1 MAVTIPIISEFDGKG
16 IQKAV
21 AEFKNLEGA
30 GAKAKFA
37 LQKAALPA
45 AAAIGGLAVV
55 IGDATKAAMEDAKA
69 QELLAQAIE
78 KNTLAGEANVRAAE
92 AYIEKTMMSAAV
104 ADDQLR
110 PALATL
116 VQTTGDLTYSQDL
129 LNTALDVSAATG
141 TDLQTVTDAMAKA
154 YAGNTKALGNLV
166 PSVRGL
172 IKDGASLDTIMQA
185 LNATVG
191 GAATV
196 AANSAEG
203 QMKRFQLTIGETK
216 EAIGAA
222 FLPVLAQLMPYLQDF
237 ATFAQRNAD
246 TIAKVMIGV
255 GALAGLILGLNF
267 AMKVI
272 TVTQLALNLA
282 MAANPIGLVITAV
295 ALLVAGFGILVAKTG
310 GVKNAFVSMGNF
322 IIGVFENIVNSFTD
336 MINLI
341 IKGINALPGVNIP
354 FIPDIRLPRIN
365 GGGGSTGT
373 APGSTGTSG
382 PDFVERAFGT
392 VPTLPAPIAVIPAPA
407 GGGGGGGGGSVGGGG
422 GGIGQGMIGILPV
435 EEGFFGGGGGG
446 IGGGIGNEMTLLS
459 DAGPGITVVVNAAI
473 AEATL
478 ADKIVDALT
487 DYNRR
492 SGPLQL
498 EIA

>member
-1 MAVTIPIISEFDGKG
+1 MAVSIPIVSEFDGKG
-16 IQKAV
+16 IKQAIN
-21 AEFKNLEGA
+21 EFKSLEGA

-55 IGDATKAAMEDAKA
+55 IGDATKAAIEDAKA
-69 QELLAQAIE
+69 QELLAAAIT
-78 KNTLAGEANVRAAE
+78 KNTLAGEANVKAAE

-116 VQTTGDLTYSQDL
+116 VQTTGDLTYSQEL
-129 LNTALDVSAATG
+129 LNSALDISAATG
-141 TDLQTVTDAMAKA
+141 NDLGAVTDALARA
-154 YAGNTKALGNLV
+154 YAGNTKALGNMV
-166 PSVRGL
+166 PAVRGL
-172 IKDGASLDTIMQA
+172 IKDGASLDEIMQA

-203 QMKRFQLTIGETK
+203 QFKRLSLTLGETK

-222 FLPVLAQLMPYLQDF
+222 FLPILERLLPKLQTLAVFVQQNTGLVVSLIVAVGSF
-237 ATFAQRNAD
+237 AAA
-246 TIAKVMIGV
+246 I
-255 GALAGLILGLNF
+255 LALNF
-267 AMKVI
+267 ALKVV
-272 TVTQLALNLA
+272 TVAQVAFNVA
-282 MAANPIGLVITAV
+282 MAANPIGLAV
-295 ALLVAGFGILVAKTG
+295 VAIGALVAGMVLLEEKTGLVTSTWSRFGLAIQTVLGPVYSLVAG
-310 GVKNAFVSMGNF
+310 LMAIADFMGVDLKMPDLSKY
-322 IIGVFENIVNSFTD
+322 TPQ
-336 MINLI
+336 INMP
-341 IKGINALPGVNIP
+341 KGPVGP
-354 FIPDIRLPRIN
+354 
-365 GGGGSTGT
+365 
-373 APGSTGTSG
+373 TSG
-382 PDFVERAFGT
+382 PDFVERRFAPPT
-392 VPTLPAPIAVIPAPA
+392 VPTIPNIPTVVVPPT
-407 GGGGGGGGGSVGGGG
+407 GGGGGGGGGGAARGGGGGFAILPIDEGFIGGGG
-422 GGIGQGMIGILPV
+422 GG
-435 EEGFFGGGGGG
+435 FGAAP
-446 IGGGIGNEMTLLS
+446 GNEALL
-459 DAGPGITVVVNAAI
+459 DGLTGGAPVINVTVNAAI

>member
-1 MAVTIPIISEFDGKG
+1 MAVSIPIISEFDSKG
-16 IQKAV
+16 IKQAIN
-21 AEFKNLEGA
+21 EFKSLEGA

-55 IGDATKAAMEDAKA
+55 IGDATKAAIEDAKA
-69 QELLAQAIE
+69 QALLAAAIE
-78 KNTLAGEANVRAAE
+78 KNTLAGEANVKAAE
-92 AYIEKTMMSAAV
+92 AYIEKTMMAAAV

-129 LNTALDVSAATG
+129 LNTALDISAATG
-141 TDLQTVTDAMAKA
+141 TDLQSVTDAVAKA

-166 PSVRGL
+166 PAVRGL
-172 IKDGASLDTIMQA
+172 IKDGASLDEIMQA

-203 QMKRFQLTIGETK
+203 QMKRLSLTIGETR

-222 FLPVLAQLMPYLQDF
+222 FLPILEKLLPKLQTLALFIQQNTSLVVGLIIAIGSIATAILVLNTALKIVTLAQ
-237 ATFAQRNAD
+237 
-246 TIAKVMIGV
+246 IAFNV
-255 GALAGLILGLNF
+255 
-267 AMKVI
+267 
-272 TVTQLALNLA
+272 A
-282 MAANPIGLVITAV
+282 MAANPIGLAV
-295 ALLVAGFGILVAKTG
+295 VAISALVAGMVLLEEKTGLVTSTWSRFGLAIQTVLGPVYSLVAG
-310 GVKNAFVSMGNF
+310 LMAIADFMGVDIKMPDLSKYVPS
-322 IIGVFENIVNSFTD
+322 VNVP
-336 MINLI
+336 
-341 IKGINALPGVNIP
+341 K
-354 FIPDIRLPRIN
+354 
-365 GGGGSTGT
+365 
-373 APGSTGTSG
+373 APAGPTSG
-382 PDFVERAFGT
+382 PDFLERRFAPSGGIT
-392 VPTLPAPIAVIPAPA
+392 AIPTIPAPVGLPAPVSGGRGGGGGGA
-407 GGGGGGGGGSVGGGG
+407 GGGGGFAILPIDEGFIGGGG
-422 GGIGQGMIGILPV
+422 GG
-435 EEGFFGGGGGG
+435 FGAAP
-446 IGGGIGNEMTLLS
+446 GNEMLL
-459 DAGPGITVVVNAAI
+459 DGMTGGITVIVNAAI

-478 ADKIVDALT
+478 ADTIVDALT

>member
-16 IQKAV
+16 ISKAV

-55 IGDATKAAMEDAKA
+55 IGDATKAAIEDAKA
-69 QELLAQAIE
+69 QELLAAAIT
-78 KNTLAGEANVRAAE
+78 KNTLAGEANVKAAE

-116 VQTTGDLTYSQDL
+116 VQTTGDLTYSQEL
-129 LNTALDVSAATG
+129 LNSALDISAATG
-141 TDLQTVTDAMAKA
+141 NELGAVTDALARA
-154 YAGNTKALGNLV
+154 YAGNTKALGNMV
-166 PSVRGL
+166 PAVRGL
-172 IKDGASLDTIMQA
+172 IKDGASLDEIMQA

-191 GAATV
+191 GAAAV

-203 QMKRFQLTIGETK
+203 QFKRLSLTLGETK

-222 FLPVLAQLMPYLQDF
+222 FLPILEKLLPKLQTLATFVQQNTGLVVGLIIAVGSFAAAILVLNTALKVVTLAQ
-237 ATFAQRNAD
+237 
-246 TIAKVMIGV
+246 IAFNV
-255 GALAGLILGLNF
+255 
-267 AMKVI
+267 
-272 TVTQLALNLA
+272 A
-282 MAANPIGLVITAV
+282 MAANPIGLAV
-295 ALLVAGFGILVAKTG
+295 VAIGALVAGMVLLEEKTGLVTSTWSRFGLAIQTVLGPVYSLVAG
-310 GVKNAFVSMGNF
+310 LMAIADFMGVDLKMPDLSKY
-322 IIGVFENIVNSFTD
+322 TPQ
-336 MINLI
+336 INMP
-341 IKGINALPGVNIP
+341 KGPAGP
-354 FIPDIRLPRIN
+354 
-365 GGGGSTGT
+365 
-373 APGSTGTSG
+373 TSG
-382 PDFVERAFGT
+382 PDFLERRFAPPT
-392 VPTLPAPIAVIPAPA
+392 VPAIPNIPTVVVPPTA
-407 GGGGGGGGGSVGGGG
+407 GGGGGGGGGGRVGGGG
-422 GGIGQGMIGILPV
+422 GFAILPID
-435 EEGFFGGGGGG
+435 EGFIGGGGGG
-446 IGGGIGNEMTLLS
+446 FGAAPGNEALL
-459 DAGPGITVVVNAAI
+459 DGLTGGTTVVNVAVNAAV

>member
-16 IQKAV
+16 ISRAV

-55 IGDATKAAMEDAKA
+55 IGDATKAAIEDAKA
-69 QELLAQAIE
+69 QALLAAAIE
-78 KNTLAGEANVRAAE
+78 KNTLAGEANVKAAE
-92 AYIEKTMMSAAV
+92 AYIEKTMMAAAV

-129 LNTALDVSAATG
+129 LNTALDISAATG
-141 TDLQTVTDAMAKA
+141 TDLQSVTDAVAKA

-166 PSVRGL
+166 PAVRGL
-172 IKDGASLDTIMQA
+172 IKDGASLDEIMQA

-191 GAATV
+191 GAAAV

-203 QMKRFQLTIGETK
+203 QMKRLSLTIGETK

-222 FLPVLAQLMPYLQDF
+222 FLPILEKLLPKLQTLALFIQQNTSLVVGLIIAIGSIATAILVLNTALKIVTLAQ
-237 ATFAQRNAD
+237 
-246 TIAKVMIGV
+246 IAFNV
-255 GALAGLILGLNF
+255 
-267 AMKVI
+267 
-272 TVTQLALNLA
+272 A
-282 MAANPIGLVITAV
+282 MAANPIGLAV
-295 ALLVAGFGILVAKTG
+295 VAISALVAGMVLLEEKTGLVTSTWSRFGLAIQTVLGPVYTLVAG
-310 GVKNAFVSMGNF
+310 LMAIADFMGIDVKLPDLSKYVPS
-322 IIGVFENIVNSFTD
+322 VNVP
-336 MINLI
+336 
-341 IKGINALPGVNIP
+341 K
-354 FIPDIRLPRIN
+354 
-365 GGGGSTGT
+365 
-373 APGSTGTSG
+373 APAGPTSG
-382 PDFVERAFGT
+382 PDFLERRFAPSAGMT
-392 VPTLPAPIAVIPAPA
+392 AIPTIPAPVGLA
-407 GGGGGGGGGSVGGGG
+407 APVSGGGGGGGGTRAGGGSGFTILPIDEGFIGGGG
-422 GGIGQGMIGILPV
+422 GG
-435 EEGFFGGGGGG
+435 FGAAP
-446 IGGGIGNEMTLLS
+446 GNEALLDGMT
-459 DAGPGITVVVNAAI
+459 GGITVIVNAAI

-478 ADKIVDALT
+478 ADTIVDALT

>member
-16 IQKAV
+16 ISRAV

-55 IGDATKAAMEDAKA
+55 IGDATKAAIEDAKA
-69 QELLAQAIE
+69 QALLAAAIE
-78 KNTLAGEANVRAAE
+78 KNTLAGEANVKAAE
-92 AYIEKTMMSAAV
+92 AYIEKTMMAAAV

-129 LNTALDVSAATG
+129 LNTALDISAATG
-141 TDLQTVTDAMAKA
+141 TDLQSVTDAVAKA

-166 PSVRGL
+166 PAVRGL
-172 IKDGASLDTIMQA
+172 IKDGASLDEIMQA

-191 GAATV
+191 GAAAV
-196 AANSAEG
+196 AANTAEG
-203 QMKRFQLTIGETK
+203 QMKRLSLTIGETK

-222 FLPVLAQLMPYLQDF
+222 FLPILEKLLPKLQTLALFIQQNTSLVVGLIIAIGSIATAILVLNTALKIVTLAQ
-237 ATFAQRNAD
+237 
-246 TIAKVMIGV
+246 IAFNI
-255 GALAGLILGLNF
+255 
-267 AMKVI
+267 
-272 TVTQLALNLA
+272 A
-282 MAANPIGLVITAV
+282 MAANPIGLAV
-295 ALLVAGFGILVAKTG
+295 VAISALVAGMVLLEEKTGLVTSTWSRFGLAIQTVLGPVYTLVAG
-310 GVKNAFVSMGNF
+310 LMAIADFMGIDVKVPDLSKY
-322 IIGVFENIVNSFTD
+322 VPSVN
-336 MINLI
+336 MP
-341 IKGINALPGVNIP
+341 K
-354 FIPDIRLPRIN
+354 
-365 GGGGSTGT
+365 
-373 APGSTGTSG
+373 APAGPTSG
-382 PDFVERAFGT
+382 PDFLERRFAPSGGIT
-392 VPTLPAPIAVIPAPA
+392 ALPTIPAPVGLA
-407 GGGGGGGGGSVGGGG
+407 APVSGGGGGGGGGGAGGGNGFAILPIDEGFIGGGG
-422 GGIGQGMIGILPV
+422 GG
-435 EEGFFGGGGGG
+435 FGAAP
-446 IGGGIGNEMTLLS
+446 GNEALLDGMT
-459 DAGPGITVVVNAAI
+459 GGITVIVNAAI

-478 ADKIVDALT
+478 ADTIVDALT

>member
-16 IQKAV
+16 ISKAV

-55 IGDATKAAMEDAKA
+55 IGDATKAAIEDQKA
-69 QELLAQAIE
+69 QLLLAQAIE
-78 KNTLAGEANVRAAE
+78 KNTIAGQANVKAAE

-129 LNTALDVSAATG
+129 LNTALDISAATG
-141 TDLQTVTDAMAKA
+141 TDLGAVTDAVAKA
-154 YAGNTKALGNLV
+154 YAGNTKALGTLI
-166 PSVRGL
+166 PSVREL
-172 IKDGASLDTIMQA
+172 AKDGASLDTIMQA
-185 LNATVG
+185 VNATVG

-203 QMKRFQLTIGETK
+203 QFKRLSLTLGETK

-222 FLPVLAQLMPYLQDF
+222 FLPVLERLLPKLQSL
-237 ATFAQRNAD
+237 
-246 TIAKVMIGV
+246 
-255 GALAGLILGLNF
+255 ALFVQQNTGLVVGLIIAVGSFAAAILALNF
-267 AMKVI
+267 ALKVV
-272 TVTQLALNLA
+272 TVAQVAFNIA
-282 MAANPIGLVITAV
+282 MAANPVGLAVVAIGA
-295 ALLVAGFGILVAKTG
+295 LVAGMVLLEQKTGLVTSTWSRFGLAIQTVLGPVYTLVAG
-310 GVKNAFVSMGNF
+310 LMAIADFMGF
-322 IIGVFENIVNSFTD
+322 DLKMPDLSKYTPQ
-336 MINLI
+336 INMP
-341 IKGINALPGVNIP
+341 KGPAGP
-354 FIPDIRLPRIN
+354 
-365 GGGGSTGT
+365 
-373 APGSTGTSG
+373 TSG
-382 PDFVERAFGT
+382 PDLLERRFAPPSIPSIPT
-392 VPTLPAPIAVIPAPA
+392 VVVPPTVGGGGA
-407 GGGGGGGGGSVGGGG
+407 GGGGGGGTRAGAGGGFAILPIDEGFIGGGG
-422 GGIGQGMIGILPV
+422 GG
-435 EEGFFGGGGGG
+435 FGAAP
-446 IGGGIGNEMTLLS
+446 GNEALL
-459 DAGPGITVVVNAAI
+459 DGLTGGTVINVTVNSAI
-473 AEATL
+473 AEAGL

>member
-92 AYIEKTMMSAAV
+92 AYIEATMMSAAV

-116 VQTTGDLTYSQDL
+116 VQTTGDLTYSQEL
-129 LNTALDVSAATG
+129 LNTALDISAATG
-141 TDLQTVTDAMAKA
+141 TDLQSVTDAVAKA

-172 IKDGASLDTIMQA
+172 IKDGASLDTVMQA

-203 QMKRFQLTIGETK
+203 QMKRLQLTIGETK

-222 FLPVLAQLMPYLQDF
+222 FLPIIAQLLPYLQR
-237 ATFAQRNAD
+237 FAQYAQNNSE
-246 TIAKVMIGV
+246 TIAKVMIAV
-255 GALAGLILGLNF
+255 GALAGGILALN
-267 AMKVI
+267 AAIKVI
-272 TVTQLALNLA
+272 TISQLALNLA
-282 MAANPIGLVITAV
+282 MAANPIGLVVTAV
-295 ALLVAGFGILVAKTG
+295 ALLVAGFAALVAATG
-310 GVKNAFVSMGNF
+310 GVKNAFVAMGNF
-322 IIGVFENIVNSFTD
+322 IIGVFENIVNSFNN

-341 IKGINALPGVNIP
+341 IKAINMLPGVNIP
-354 FIPDIRLPRIN
+354 FVPKLDLPSI
-365 GGGGSTGT
+365 GGGGGT
-373 APGSTGTSG
+373 ASAVAGGKTSG
-382 PDFVERAFGT
+382 PDFLERTFGGI
-392 VPTLPAPIAVIPAPA
+392 PSLPAPVAVLPAPT
-407 GGGGGGGGGSVGGGG
+407 GGGGGGGGRASRGGGG
-422 GGIGQGMIGILPV
+422 GGGGDFAILPV
-435 EEGFFGGGGGG
+435 DYTGVIRPDDPRLADYTEGELARMNGGGV
-446 IGGGIGNEMTLLS
+446 
-459 DAGPGITVVVNAAI
+459 TVVVNAAI

>member
-55 IGDATKAAMEDAKA
+55 IGDATKAAIEDAKA
-69 QELLAQAIE
+69 QELLAAAIE
-78 KNTLAGEANVRAAE
+78 KNTLAGEANVKAAE
-92 AYIEKTMMSAAV
+92 AYIEKTMMAAAV

-129 LNTALDVSAATG
+129 LNTALDISAATG
-141 TDLQTVTDAMAKA
+141 TDLQSVTDAVAKA

-166 PSVRGL
+166 PAVRGL
-172 IKDGASLDTIMQA
+172 IKDGASLDEIMVA

-203 QMKRFQLTIGETK
+203 QFKRLSLTLAETK
-216 EAIGAA
+216 ESIGAA
-222 FLPVLAQLMPYLQDF
+222 FLPILERLLPYLQKMAAF
-237 ATFAQRNAD
+237 VQQNTGL
-246 TIAKVMIGV
+246 VV
-255 GALAGLILGLNF
+255 GLIAVIGSLSAAILAFNF
-267 AMKVI
+267 ALKV
-272 TVTQLALNLA
+272 VTAAQIAFNIA
-282 MAANPIGLVITAV
+282 MAANPIGLAV
-295 ALLVAGFGILVAKTG
+295 VAIGALVAGMVLLEQKTGLVTSTWSRFGQAIQTVLGPVYSLVAGLMAIADFAGIDITLPDLSKY
-310 GVKNAFVSMGNF
+310 VPQ
-322 IIGVFENIVNSFTD
+322 VN
-336 MINLI
+336 MP
-341 IKGINALPGVNIP
+341 KMPAGP
-354 FIPDIRLPRIN
+354 
-365 GGGGSTGT
+365 
-373 APGSTGTSG
+373 TSG
-382 PDFVERAFGT
+382 PDFLERRFATPGGMT
-392 VPTLPAPIAVIPAPA
+392 AVPVIPAPVGLPA
-407 GGGGGGGGGSVGGGG
+407 VGGGGGGGGGGGSRAGGGG
-422 GGIGQGMIGILPV
+422 GGDFAILPV
-435 EEGFFGGGGGG
+435 DYTGV
-446 IGGGIGNEMTLLS
+446 IRPDDPRLS
-459 DAGPGITVVVNAAI
+459 DYTEGELARMNGGTVINVTVNAAI
-473 AEATL
+473 AESTL
-478 ADKIVDALT
+478 PDKIVDALT

>member
-78 KNTLAGEANVRAAE
+78 KNTLAGEANVKAAE

-129 LNTALDVSAATG
+129 LNTALDISAATG
-141 TDLQTVTDAMAKA
+141 TDLGAVTDAVAKA
-154 YAGNTKALGNLV
+154 YAGNTKALGNLI
-166 PSVRGL
+166 PSVREL
-172 IKDGASLDTIMQA
+172 IKDGASLDTVMA
-185 LNATVG
+185 AVNATVG

-203 QMKRFQLTIGETK
+203 QFKRLSLTLGETK

-222 FLPVLAQLMPYLQDF
+222 FLPVLERLLPKLQSL
-237 ATFAQRNAD
+237 
-246 TIAKVMIGV
+246 
-255 GALAGLILGLNF
+255 ALFVQQNTGLVVGLIIAVGSFAAAILALNF
-267 AMKVI
+267 ALKVV
-272 TVTQLALNLA
+272 TVAQMAFNIA
-282 MAANPIGLVITAV
+282 MAANPVGLAVVAIGA
-295 ALLVAGFGILVAKTG
+295 LVAGMVLLEEKTGLVTSTWSRFGLAIQTVLGPVYTLVAG
-310 GVKNAFVSMGNF
+310 LMAIADFMGF
-322 IIGVFENIVNSFTD
+322 DLKMPDLSKYTPQ
-336 MINLI
+336 INMP
-341 IKGINALPGVNIP
+341 KGPAGP
-354 FIPDIRLPRIN
+354 
-365 GGGGSTGT
+365 
-373 APGSTGTSG
+373 TSG
-382 PDFVERAFGT
+382 PDFLERRFAPPSIPSIPT
-392 VPTLPAPIAVIPAPA
+392 VVVPPTVSGGGA
-407 GGGGGGGGGSVGGGG
+407 GGGGGGTSAGAGAGFAILPIDEGIIGGGG
-422 GGIGQGMIGILPV
+422 GG
-435 EEGFFGGGGGG
+435 FGAAP
-446 IGGGIGNEMTLLS
+446 GNEALL
-459 DAGPGITVVVNAAI
+459 DGLTGGTVINVTVNAAI

-478 ADKIVDALT
+478 ADTIVDALT

>member
-16 IQKAV
+16 ISKAV

-55 IGDATKAAMEDAKA
+55 IGDATKAAIEDAKA
-69 QELLAQAIE
+69 QELLAAAIT
-78 KNTLAGEANVRAAE
+78 KNTLAGEANVKAAE

-116 VQTTGDLTYSQDL
+116 VQTTGDLTYSQEL
-129 LNTALDVSAATG
+129 LNSALDISAATG
-141 TDLQTVTDAMAKA
+141 NELGAVTDALARA
-154 YAGNTKALGNLV
+154 YAGNTKALGNMV
-166 PSVRGL
+166 PAVRGL
-172 IKDGASLDTIMQA
+172 IKDGASLDEIMQA

-191 GAATV
+191 GAAAV

-203 QMKRFQLTIGETK
+203 QFKRLSLTLGETK

-222 FLPVLAQLMPYLQDF
+222 FLPILEKLLPKLQTLATFVQQNTGLVVGLIIAVGSFAAAILVLNTALKVVTLAQ
-237 ATFAQRNAD
+237 
-246 TIAKVMIGV
+246 IAFNV
-255 GALAGLILGLNF
+255 
-267 AMKVI
+267 
-272 TVTQLALNLA
+272 A
-282 MAANPIGLVITAV
+282 MAANPIGLAV
-295 ALLVAGFGILVAKTG
+295 VAIGALVAGMVLLEEKTGLVTSTWSRFGLAIQTVLGPVYSLVAG
-310 GVKNAFVSMGNF
+310 LMAIADFMGVDLKMPDLSKY
-322 IIGVFENIVNSFTD
+322 TPQ
-336 MINLI
+336 INMP
-341 IKGINALPGVNIP
+341 KGPAGP
-354 FIPDIRLPRIN
+354 
-365 GGGGSTGT
+365 
-373 APGSTGTSG
+373 TSG
-382 PDFVERAFGT
+382 PDFLERRFAPPT
-392 VPTLPAPIAVIPAPA
+392 VPAIPNIPTVVVPPTA
-407 GGGGGGGGGSVGGGG
+407 GGGGGGGGGGRVGGGG
-422 GGIGQGMIGILPV
+422 GFAILPID
-435 EEGFFGGGGGG
+435 EGFIGGGGGG
-446 IGGGIGNEMTLLS
+446 FGAAPGNEALL
-459 DAGPGITVVVNAAI
+459 DGLTGGTTVVNVTVNAAV